1 MKSVRIESEN
11 RERQALYRKAIGIAV
26 VGNILLAAA
35 KGVLA
40 WATGSSALFADAAN
54 SLSDTLYSVMMGGGL
69 YLAQRPPDETH
80 PQGHSRVEP
89 LVSLF
94 IAGMMATAGATA
106 LIQSIRRFLA
116 GELAI
121 QPGWPTVV
129 LVLGM
134 LIKVGM
140 YVWSN
145 RVGSQ
150 ARSPAILA
158 SARDNLA
165 DILTSFAALL
175 GVWGSNFIHP
185 FLDPAAGV
193 LVALWIFRAT
203 WEIAAEN
210 LGYLTGRGADA
221 ALIEHIVQATSSID
235 GVEDVHRVIADY
247 VGPMLRVDM
256 RIRVMGTITLEHA
269 HEISEQVN
277 QVVEMLPDV
286 DVAYVHVEPLPM
298 D

>member
-54 SLSDTLYSVMMGGGL
+54 SLSDTLYSVMMGG
-69 YLAQRPPDETH
+69 
-80 PQGHSRVEP
+80 EP

-165 DILTSFAALL
+165 DIVTSFAALL

-221 ALIEHIVQATSSID
+221 ALIEHIVQAASSID

-256 RIRVMGTITLEHA
+256 RNNPRA
-269 HEISEQVN
+269 R
-277 QVVEMLPDV
+277 P
-286 DVAYVHVEPLPM
+286 
-298 D
+298 